1 MRWKA
6 HYLAAALAPVGFIA
20 AHHPAVAQAVAPT
33 SALTD
38 AYNASG
44 RELFGELLGSPG
56 NIVLSPYSIGSAIS
70 MVQSG
75 ARGETARQMLSV
87 LKHTLSQPDIDAA
100 NADVLATLNSYDR
113 SAVPPTCPAGMQL
126 IGARCRVSPMAGGW
140 CPPGMQREGVQCM
153 GGATFSP
160 SAKLLVANELVLPKP
175 GAVAADYASLLKD
188 KYAAE
193 LFDNTRLADVNAW
206 VARKTEGKIDKIVDQ
221 ADRAVDAVIILN
233 AVYFKSRWASPFD
246 EKRTKSEP
254 FHLSSTEQFQVSMM
268 NQTGPYALVARQG
281 YRAIRL
287 PYAIESLAMGL
298 GAVARSIDVKEQ
310 AALLTALRTTV
321 TPTVVLALP
330 RFKVESDVNLIPPL
344 QQAGMKLAFDGD
356 RADFSGMTGKPASGG
371 GGLGAFLGHL
381 DHGAMLD
388 LGDRLVIAPSIKD
401 VFEKHNLIG
410 TFAWNCSM
418 LPSANDNWYFV
429 NRVID
434 ADHIQ
439 RDYMTGPTTRA
450 WYAILDKAAEK
461 SANEISVS
469 GSRNGKPTDGIW
481 RVEQNRMLQWE
492 ATFDGKKLIASGK
505 WVATGKVMPWLNRCG
520 D

>member
-1 MRWKA
+1 LGIEVLYDGDAPNLPNAKRSKSNNAIVNYQIAGTNPDGSTYTGEAEIKPWD
-6 HYLAAALAPVGFIA
+6 AAIDVHRTI
-20 AHHPAVAQAVAPT
+20 
-33 SALTD
+33 
-38 AYNASG
+38 
-44 RELFGELLGSPG
+44 G
-56 NIVLSPYSIGSAIS
+56 NDEATGTAIS
-70 MVQSG
+70 FDG
-75 ARGETARQMLSV
+75 AFA
-87 LKHTLSQPDIDAA
+87 
-100 NADVLATLNSYDR
+100 
-113 SAVPPTCPAGMQL
+113 
-126 IGARCRVSPMAGGW
+126 
-140 CPPGMQREGVQCM
+140 
-153 GGATFSP
+153 
-160 SAKLLVANELVLPKP
+160 
-175 GAVAADYASLLKD
+175 
-188 KYAAE
+188 
-193 LFDNTRLADVNAW
+193 
-206 VARKTEGKIDKIVDQ
+206 
-221 ADRAVDAVIILN
+221 
-233 AVYFKSRWASPFD
+233 
-246 EKRTKSEP
+246 
-254 FHLSSTEQFQVSMM
+254 
-268 NQTGPYALVARQG
+268 
-281 YRAIRL
+281 
-287 PYAIESLAMGL
+287 
-298 GAVARSIDVKEQ
+298 
-310 AALLTALRTTV
+310 
-321 TPTVVLALP
+321 LALP